1 MLGHLSVD
9 LALCILCL
17 LVALCSAVG
26 PPKQV
31 GLYQARQIAKVGQA
45 KKRFACPVE
54 ADPVPIVQWLKDG
67 ETITEMWPRYRISK
81 KEGALRIKD
90 IELEDAGLF
99 VCKATNGFG
108 SINVNFSLIVVDKET
123 GLVKQ
128 GGSVYEPGPDED
140 LTKEG
145 VKPKFIEQ
153 DKMERKSV
161 IVRPVGSS
169 LRLRCR
175 ANGNP
180 LPAVRWMKDG
190 HDTIHISDEGSDSD
204 KKKWTLKLRDLQET
218 DSGNYQCV
226 VSNRHGVINFT
237 YSVEVIGQM
246 KTKPVLVGP
255 HPLNETVLLGGYAAF
270 QCKVK
275 SQVQPHI
282 QWLKRLDK
290 NLEHLVNSTNI
301 IEVKG
306 QKFVVLKTGEVY
318 KDSEGFYVNKL
329 VIKNVLATDVG
340 MYICLGANTMGYSF
354 RSAFLTILSGDGSKT
369 PLSPM
374 SDLPSDS
381 ADSNMDTVQGTSPDR
396 SSNEEVGNGSLP
408 LIIAIPACVAV
419 VLVTLAIFI
428 LKKRKKC
435 NNNSNARRNTRFN
448 AVPTQERENFTPAV
462 QYPHILPPKGPPNRS
477 MDKVSTK
484 HTGSSDFYSDISSV
498 SRCHHHPQ
506 QGHNNHQYSY

>member
-1 MLGHLSVD
+1 MYRGYLHLN
-9 LALCILCL
+9 LALVCL

-31 GLYQARQIAKVGQA
+31 GLYQARQVAKVGQG
-45 KKRFACPVE
+45 KKRFACPVQ

-67 ETITEMWPRYRISK
+67 ETITEMWEPRYRITK

-90 IELEDAGLF
+90 IELDDAGLF

-108 SINVNFSLIVVDKET
+108 SINVNFSLIVVDKES

-145 VKPKFIEQ
+145 
-153 DKMERKSV
+153 
-161 IVRPVGSS
+161 
-169 LRLRCR
+169 
-175 ANGNP
+175 
-180 LPAVRWMKDG
+180 
-190 HDTIHISDEGSDSD
+190 
-204 KKKWTLKLRDLQET
+204 
-218 DSGNYQCV
+218 
-226 VSNRHGVINFT
+226 
-237 YSVEVIGQM
+237 GQM
-246 KTKPVLVGP
+246 KTKPVLIGP
-255 HPLNETVLLGGYAAF
+255 HPLNETVTLGGYASF

-290 NLEHLVNSTNI
+290 ELEATVNSTNI

-318 KDSEGFYVNKL
+318 KDNEGFYVNKL
-329 VIKNVLATDVG
+329 VIKNVLGTDVG

-354 RSAFLTILSGDGSKT
+354 RSAFLTIVADDSGT
-369 PLSPM
+369 PLSNNPSLSNSPGLS
-374 SDLPSDS
+374 SDPH
-381 ADSNMDTVQGTSPDR
+381 QRPR
-396 SSNEEVGNGSLP
+396 SEISSSEEVGNGSLP
-408 LIIAIPACVAV
+408 LIIAIPACVAI

-428 LKKRKKC
+428 LKKRKRC

-477 MDKVSTK
+477 MDKASTK
-484 HTGSSDFYSDISSV
+484 HSSDFYSDISSV

-506 QGHNNHQYSY
+506 QAHSNHQYGY

>member
-1 MLGHLSVD
+1 MYKGYVPLN
-9 LALCILCL
+9 LALVSL
-17 LVALCSAVG
+17 LIALCSAVG

-31 GLYQARQIAKVGQA
+31 GEYQARQIAKVGQT

-67 ETITEMWPRYRISK
+67 DTITEMWPRYRITK

-90 IELEDAGLF
+90 IELDDAGIF

-108 SINVNFSLIVVDKET
+108 SINVNFSLVVVDKET

-145 VKPKFIEQ
+145 
-153 DKMERKSV
+153 
-161 IVRPVGSS
+161 
-169 LRLRCR
+169 
-175 ANGNP
+175 
-180 LPAVRWMKDG
+180 
-190 HDTIHISDEGSDSD
+190 
-204 KKKWTLKLRDLQET
+204 
-218 DSGNYQCV
+218 
-226 VSNRHGVINFT
+226 
-237 YSVEVIGQM
+237 GQM
-246 KTKPVLVGP
+246 KTKPVLIGP
-255 HPLNETVLLGGYAAF
+255 HPLNETVTLGGYASF

-275 SQVQPHI
+275 SQVKPHI

-290 NLEHLVNSTNI
+290 ELEATVNSTNI

-318 KDSEGFYVNKL
+318 KDNGGFYVNKL
-329 VIKNVLATDVG
+329 VIKNVLGSDVG

-354 RSAFLTILSGDGSKT
+354 RSAFLTIVSESLDNPMAINPASAIKPGLQGIPSGTAQGSG
-369 PLSPM
+369 SE
-374 SDLPSDS
+374 
-381 ADSNMDTVQGTSPDR
+381 GTSE
-396 SSNEEVGNGSLP
+396 EEVGNGSLP
-408 LIIAIPACVAV
+408 LIIAIPACVAI

-428 LKKRKKC
+428 LKRRKKC

-448 AVPTQERENFTPAV
+448 AVPTQERENFPPAA

-477 MDKVSTK
+477 MDKASTK
-484 HTGSSDFYSDISSV
+484 HSSDFYSDISSV

-506 QGHNNHQYSY
+506 QGHSNHQYGY